1 MKQPIN
7 LRIDV
12 DVLATLDAYATE
24 LSKSRTELIQKSIEL
39 YFDTLDEIISDK
51 RIDEIKAG
59 KTQVYS
65 LEQVAKE
72 LGLTN
77 V

>member
-12 DVLATLDAYATE
+12 DILEALDAYAKE

-39 YFDTLDEIISDK
+39 YFDTLDEMISDK
-51 RIDEIKAG
+51 RIDDIKSGKAQVVPMSEVFKRAG
-59 KTQVYS
+59 I
-65 LEQVAKE
+65 
-72 LGLTN
+72 N